1 MPRTIHVQGHVRSV
15 MDPDGA
21 VILDL
26 LQGRYY
32 SLNGVGAAIW
42 SQIESGRSLPEIET
56 HIKDS
61 FGATDDVVRADV
73 AAFLDDLQRKKL
85 VDVRD

>member
-1 MPRTIHVQGHVRSV
+1 

>member
-1 MPRTIHVQGHVRSV
+1 

-26 LQGRYY
+26 QQGRYY
-32 SLNGVGAAIW
+32 SLNGVGAEIW

-61 FGATDDVVRADV
+61 FGATDDVVRTDV
-73 AAFLDDLQRKKL
+73 AAFLDDLLRKKL
-85 VDVRD
+85 VDVQD